1 MDTGVPSWHASVLK
15 MYYRDLLSSFDDTI
29 LSIVSENVCSHVV
42 PKLKMDVLAIEYG
55 RFR

>member
-1 MDTGVPSWHASVLK
+1 VPSWHASVLK

-29 LSIVSENVCSHVV
+29 LSIVSENVCSHVI